1 VSFDPPTLETVVTN
15 VFIQDEV
22 AMTDRVHLTLG
33 TKLEHETFSGWGVQP
48 TVRLMWAPA
57 NRHHIWM
64 GASRALRTPSLAD
77 LAMRVNAVVVPGQQ
91 APIVIG
97 VLGNPQYRAEELV
110 ETEAGYR
117 VELGSVAFFDVT
129 AFRGHYNG
137 LPTSEP
143 LAPVFEMTPG
153 PPHVF
158 LGSRLQ
164 NLLQADT
171 TGVEIAAHVSPVPR
185 WRLDASYSSFR
196 LTPHPDASSLD
207 QVAATFDGH
216 APAHQWQVHSSV
228 ALGPRTEVDGTLFH
242 TGTLTTLVVP
252 AYTRADARVE
262 VRLTGRLSA
271 VATGRN
277 LIDSSHAEYTSN
289 QIVATRVPRSANVS
303 LTWKF

>member
-1 VSFDPPTLETVVTN
+1 
-15 VFIQDEV
+15 
-22 AMTDRVHLTLG
+22 
-33 TKLEHETFSGWGVQP
+33 
-48 TVRLMWAPA
+48 
-57 NRHHIWM
+57 
-64 GASRALRTPSLAD
+64 
-77 LAMRVNAVVVPGQQ
+77 MRVNAIVVPGER

-97 VLGNPQYRAEELV
+97 VLGNPQYRAEELI

-117 VELGSVAFFDVT
+117 LELGSVAFFDVT
-129 AFRGHYNG
+129 AFHGHYNG

-171 TGVEIAAHVSPVPR
+171 AGVEIAAHASPMPG
-185 WRLDASYSSFR
+185 WRLDASYSTFR

-207 QVAATFDGH
+207 QVAPKFDGN
-216 APAHQWQVHSSV
+216 APAHQWQLHSSV
-228 ALGPRTEVDGTLFH
+228 ALGPRTEIDGTLFH
-242 TGTLTTLVVP
+242 TGTLTKLAVP

-262 VRLTGRLSA
+262 VRLTRGLSA
-271 VATGRN
+271 VAAGRN
-277 LIDSSHAEYTSN
+277 LLDASHAEYTSN

-303 LTWKF
+303 LLWKF